1 METRKPKVVVAMSGG
16 VDSSVAAAL
25 LVERGYEVVGLML
38 RLWSETGREDQNRC
52 CTPDSIM
59 LARRVAAR
67 LNIPFY
73 TLDVKEPFRS
83 TVVEAFLQGYAA
95 GVTPNPCL
103 ICNREI
109 RWGILLQQ
117 ALNLGAEYLAT
128 GHYARLRVLEDGR
141 IQLLR
146 ALDLGKDQ
154 SYVLSVL
161 GQEQLKHTLLPIGE
175 FTKTQVRELARQY
188 NLPVA
193 ERPESQDL
201 CFLAGQDYRDFL
213 VRYAPEAVRPGPIVN
228 RRGEVLGEHQG
239 LGFYTIG
246 QRKGLGI
253 ASGRPL
259 YVIEKDLE
267 NNRLIVGGA
276 EELGKTILY
285 ADAVNWILGE
295 PPDGVFRADVKIRYT
310 ATPVSGTVYVINPRR
325 VKVIF
330 DQPVRDIT
338 PGQRAVFYQGE
349 VVIGGGTIVAD
360 HRVEEAG

>member
-1 METRKPKVVVAMSGG
+1 METRKTKVVVAMSGG

-38 RLWSETGREDQNRC
+38 RLWSETGKEDQNRC

-83 TVVEAFLQGYAA
+83 TVVEAFLRGYVA
-95 GVTPNPCL
+95 GITPNPCL

-109 RWGILLQQ
+109 RWGILLRQ
-117 ALNLGAEYLAT
+117 ALNLGADYLAT
-128 GHYARLRVLEDGR
+128 GHYARLRVLGDGR
-141 IQLLR
+141 SQLLR
-146 ALDLGKDQ
+146 ALDLSKDQ

-175 FTKTQVRELARQY
+175 FTKSQVRELARQY

-201 CFLAGQDYRDFL
+201 CFLAGEDYREFL
-213 VRYAPEAVRPGPIVN
+213 LRHAPEAMRPGPIVN
-228 RRGEVLGEHQG
+228 RQGEILGEHRG
-239 LGFYTIG
+239 LAFYTIG
-246 QRKGLGI
+246 QLKGLGI
-253 ASGRPL
+253 AGERPF
-259 YVIEKDLE
+259 YVIDKDLK
-267 NNRLIVGGA
+267 NNRLIVGNA
-276 EELGKTILY
+276 EELGKTTLY
-285 ADAVNWILGE
+285 ADAVNWILGD
-295 PPDGVFRADVKIRYT
+295 PPDKIFRAEVKIRYT
-310 ATPVSGTVYVINPRR
+310 ASPVWGTVYIMGAQR
-325 VKVIF
+325 VRVVF

-349 VVIGGGTIVAD
+349 EVIGGGTIVAEIPIGE
-360 HRVEEAG
+360 VE